1 MTVSYEESAE
11 FSCMA
16 SGFPVPSIRWLY
28 NSESLN
34 DSGIMISTMEVTQYQ
49 VVSNLTVLVATVTDS
64 GTYTCIATSRI
75 DGSMD
80 SEDATLIVQ
89 GEWN

>member
-1 MTVSYEESAE
+1 MTVTTEEIAE
-11 FSCMA
+11 FLCMA
-16 SGFPVPSIRWLY
+16 SGFPAPSIQWLY

-34 DSGIMISTMEVTQYQ
+34 DSGIMISTMEVNPYQ
-49 VVSNLTVLVATVTDS
+49 VVSNLTVLVANVSDS

-80 SEDATLIVQ
+80 SEDATLTVQ
-89 GEWN
+89 GEWK

>member
-1 MTVSYEESAE
+1 MTVSTEESAE
-11 FSCMA
+11 YLCTAF
-16 SGFPVPSIRWLY
+16 GFPAPSIEWLY

-34 DSGIMISTMEVTQYQ
+34 DSGIKVSTMEVNPYQ
-49 VVSNLTVLVATVTDS
+49 VVSNLTVLVANVSDS
-64 GTYTCIATSRI
+64 GTYTCIATSTI

-80 SEDATLIVQ
+80 SEDATLTVR